1 MFFRILSVVSLLAL
15 TIAIGLVAGEGGP
28 SIPGDSAPA
37 TPGHPAPADGGGNN
51 LFFFLMM
58 LAVVAFM
65 YFVLIRPQQK
75 EEKRR
80 KEMIAAVKRGDRVVT
95 IGGAHGVVDS
105 VGEKTVDLRLGTD
118 KSAVVTF
125 NLGSISTNLTA
136 EEATKGAKP

>member
-1 MFFRILSVVSLLAL
+1 MFFRILSVVSLLAV
-15 TIAIGLVAGEGGP
+15 TIAIGLAAGEGGP
-28 SIPGDSAPA
+28 SIPGDPAPA
-37 TPGHPAPADGGGNN
+37 TPGHSTPADGGSN

-58 LAVVAFM
+58 LAVVAFV
-65 YFVLIRPQQK
+65 YLALIRPPQK

-80 KEMIAAVKRGDRVVT
+80 KELIAAIKRGDRVVT

-136 EEATKGAKP
+136 EEAAKGAKP

>member
-1 MFFRILSVVSLLAL
+1 MFFRILSVVSLLAV
-15 TIAIGLVAGEGGP
+15 TIAIGLAAGEGGP
-28 SIPGDSAPA
+28 SIPGDPAPA
-37 TPGHPAPADGGGNN
+37 TPGHSAPADGGSN

-80 KEMIAAVKRGDRVVT
+80 KEMIAAIKRGDRVVT

-136 EEATKGAKP
+136 EEAAKGAKP